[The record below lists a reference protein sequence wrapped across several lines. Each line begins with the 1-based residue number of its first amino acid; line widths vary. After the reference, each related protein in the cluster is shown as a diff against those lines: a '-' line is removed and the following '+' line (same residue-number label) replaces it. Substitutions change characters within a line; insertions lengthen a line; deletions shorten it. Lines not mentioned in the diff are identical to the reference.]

1 MELKEAI
8 KLLRGLQNPK
18 EDYAEVIG
26 TPSPDMYRR
35 KYVFPEP
42 EDYAIEEAIE
52 ALEKMDKY
60 RWHDLRENPDDLPKI
75 DYAYGHTFSDDVLVI
90 TEKYGNP
97 VAAYINLTLKVW
109 FNPIDEECLEQD
121 FGKPIAWKY
130 IEPFEKSVSL
140 EENT

>member
-1 MELKEAI
+1 MDLNETIE
-8 KLLRGLQNPK
+8 LLRSLQNPK
-18 EDYAEVIG
+18 EDYAGMVCAPAWAYG
-26 TPSPDMYRR
+26 MR
-35 KYVFPEP
+35 YVFPEP